1 MLSKHSLNKFI
12 SAGDIYLLAS
22 ITDDE
27 NVKSEN
33 NFGNDINEFNKI
45 LQTSIKQLN
54 RLCTIKI
61 SK

>member
-33 NFGNDINEFNKI
+33 NFGNEY
-45 LQTSIKQLN
+45 
-54 RLCTIKI
+54 
-61 SK
+61 